1 MFITADQPG
10 ALMDALDAFRS
21 ENINL
26 SFIQS
31 RPSKKRNWE
40 YYFFA
45 DAQGHAGEEPMRRA
59 IAKATQHC
67 LRLNVLG
74 SYPCASEVL

>member
-1 MFITADQPG
+1 VDV
-10 ALMDALDAFRS
+10 LDAFRS
-21 ENINL
+21 EEVNL

-45 DAQGHAGEEPMRRA
+45 DAKDTRTTR
-59 IAKATQHC
+59 T
-67 LRLNVLG
+67 
-74 SYPCASEVL
+74 